1 MATFCRKCGE
11 RNEPEARFC
20 ESCGLPMPVSIQPT
34 ADAAPQTPNADYR
47 DRSQQPRRRW
57 VLYTVGGFAI
67 LVIGIVAAAFLAPMG
82 PLAGLASAL
91 RGFGAGGGDGPLYYV
106 GRNGKW
112 GYINKAGS
120 EVISLQYDAPPPLR
134 PGYPAYPLVI
144 RSAAPYPVF
153 KSGKWSV
160 VNGRGV
166 PVGQRV
172 LDEIRSSPQS
182 STVCGRVGMDWGCVD
197 AAGRDAI
204 PFKYEA
210 VGMST
215 EGLTAVKSN
224 GRWGYVDQAGIV
236 VVQPLFLN
244 TVGGFNQGQAS
255 VQFDDKNWGLIDA
268 SGKEVSK
275 RRYARASPPGDGVWP
290 VNDGNNWAIADI
302 SGEITKRLGNAQYIG
317 PFQEG
322 LAMAT
327 WKSGTQTNLIDTSGQ
342 VVATLPRED
351 LLAGPFKNG
360 LAPVKSGY
368 WGTFGFIRKD
378 ARYVVPPLFDAVS
391 DFVGGVAI
399 IQKGTE
405 AWTIDPT
412 GRAIWPQEKEASP
425 APMNDLAILKGWK
438 WRVQKTRGDF
448 KSFIGATVEFRSDTI
463 HIETVQKNV
472 EIPYRS
478 REVGI
483 LELTIEG
490 EPEDWEFLAY
500 GDKLVI
506 FEGKERFPLLLT
518 RAESAGKERA
528 EASNTKDSTVQR
540 NSLFSGLPSLFGGGA
555 GGSPSDVMK
564 TFYVACNDAK
574 YSEADRLLTTATREQ
589 VNGALGAM
597 IGGLKG
603 YCDSQTKFGR
613 LQKSEILKEDI
624 RGEGAELRIKL
635 YYKDGSSA
643 DVTMSLTKVEGTW
656 KLSPR

>member
-34 ADAAPQTPNADYR
+34 ADAAPQTPNADYG

-57 VLYTVGGFAI
+57 VLYTVGGFTI
-67 LVIGIVAAAFLAPMG
+67 LAIGIVAAAFLAPMG

-91 RGFGAGGGDGPLYYV
+91 RGFGAGGADGPLYYV

-210 VGMST
+210 VGMSM

-224 GRWGYVDQAGIV
+224 GRWGYVDQAGVV
-236 VVQPLFLN
+236 VVQPLFLDA
-244 TVGGFNQGQAS
+244 GEFNQGLAA
-255 VQFDDKNWGLIDA
+255 VQFDDKAWGLIDR

-275 RRYARASPPGDGVWP
+275 KRYARAHTPGDGVWP
-290 VNDGNNWAIADI
+290 VKDGDSWVIANLSGDI
-302 SGEITKRLGNAQYIG
+302 TYRLADVLYIG
-317 PFQEG
+317 AFQEG
-322 LAMAT
+322 LAMTT
-327 WKSGTQTNLIDTSGQ
+327 WKSRRLPNLIDITGK
-342 VVATLPRED
+342 VVATLPYLSYANQFND
-351 LLAGPFKNG
+351 G
-360 LAPVKSGY
+360 LAAIQAGHLTAK
-368 WGTFGFIRKD
+368 GFIRKD
-378 ARYVVPPLFDAVS
+378 GRYVVPPLFDAVS
-391 DFVGGVAI
+391 NFVEGAAVV
-399 IQKGTE
+399 QKGTE
-405 AWTIDPT
+405 VWTIDLT
-412 GRAIWPQEKEASP
+412 GRAIWPKEKRAIP
-425 APMNDLAILKGWK
+425 APTNDLDSLKRSR
-438 WRVQKTRGDF
+438 WRLQKTIGDF
-448 KSFIGATVEFRSDTI
+448 KSFIGATVDFRSDTI
-463 HIETVQKNV
+463 HIETVQKYV

-478 REVGI
+478 REIGI
-483 LELTIEG
+483 LQLTIEG
-490 EPEDWEFLAY
+490 EPEAWEFLAY
-500 GDKLVI
+500 GDELVI
-506 FEGKERFPLLLT
+506 FERKERYPMLLTRIESLGKEREKSLG
-518 RAESAGKERA
+518 AESTAQGK
-528 EASNTKDSTVQR
+528 
-540 NSLFSGLPSLFGGGA
+540 SLFTGLPSLFGGAA
-555 GGSPSDVMK
+555 GGSPSDVIK

-574 YSEADRLLTTATREQ
+574 YSEADRLLTTATRELM
-589 VNGALGAM
+589 NGELGAM
-597 IGGLKG
+597 LGGLKG
-603 YCDSQTKFGR
+603 YCDSQTKIGS
-613 LQKSEILKEDI
+613 LQKTELLKEDI